1 MLIGVANFGT
11 KGHAEPAAPHFATKE
26 EAAASYHR
34 AANAQQSHI
43 GLAILTSLAL
53 SVISFGHVFGE
64 CLFGDSGRPP
74 MDFNLLF
81 PVEAAL
87 GAAVFGL
94 YRAQERMGRAA
105 QAAYG
110 SAVAMGHVFPPVHLC
125 NNCGC
130 AA

>member
-1 MLIGVANFGT
+1 MHIGVAKFQS
-11 KGHAEPAAPHFATKE
+11 KAHAEPAAPNFPTK
-26 EAAASYHR
+26 EAAAAAYHS
-34 AANAQQSHI
+34 AANAQQSRI
-43 GLAILTSLAL
+43 GLAFLTSLTLA
-53 SVISFGHVFGE
+53 VIAFGHFFGE
-64 CLFGDSGRPP
+64 CIFGGSGGAP

-87 GAAVFGL
+87 GTAAFGL
-94 YRAQERMGRAA
+94 YRSQERLGHAA

-125 NNCGC
+125 QNCGC